1 MNKNFQKEYE
11 NFSPLLKRLRN
22 RTIVE
27 TATILPSTS
36 STSFNESNSRLVYD
50 YDDINSDNSSISRS
64 LNPLTYTNSNLSET
78 EEISQVESFTD
89 LVCEQLN
96 DIAITSNESEIFSI
110 FETQRGLKIRLLP

>member
-64 LNPLTYTNSNLSET
+64 
-78 EEISQVESFTD
+78 
-89 LVCEQLN
+89 
-96 DIAITSNESEIFSI
+96 
-110 FETQRGLKIRLLP
+110 

>member
-1 MNKNFQKEYE
+1 MDKNFQKEYE